1 MPLYHYRCKKEEC
14 KQEFEKQL
22 KKIKKKNLVLF
33 KKLINKLKD
42 IKKNPEHYKPL
53 RNVLKGLRRVHLNPF
68 VIIFDV
74 KEDLITI
81 HYVKHHDKSY

>member
-1 MPLYHYRCKKEEC
+1 MEYNIRLTS
-14 KQEFEKQL
+14 EFEKQL
-22 KKIKKKNLVLF
+22 KKIKKKDLVLF
-33 KKLINKLKD
+33 KKLVSKLKD

-74 KEDLITI
+74 KEDLIII
-81 HYVKHHDKSY
+81 HYVKHHDKAY

>member
-1 MPLYHYRCKKEEC
+1 MEYKIKFTL
-14 KQEFEKQL
+14 EFEKQL

-53 RNVLKGLRRVHLNPF
+53 RNVLAGFNRIQFGSF
-68 VIIFDV
+68 VLIYKIEENVVRIISLD
-74 KEDLITI
+74 
-81 HYVKHHDKSY
+81 HHDKAY